1 MMKGFFNRIWAR
13 KFLRP
18 GRQSGNI
25 EFIKQRASQ
34 FSGSNIETVGQI
46 LGFVKK
52 MGEGQPGARNEMSV
66 DARRRANVEHILRKN
81 EIGGCGDAAV
91 IFAQLARAKG
101 IPVRLVDAVMKG
113 YDGRGDFRGHVF
125 ADVFINDKWI
135 TVEPVAGRVIGKGY
149 NRIGKD
155 RTIISYIPY
164 AKGLDFSSM
173 GTTTLKAIRRKS
185 SKFLQPG

>member
-1 MMKGFFNRIWAR
+1 
-13 KFLRP
+13 
-18 GRQSGNI
+18 
-25 EFIKQRASQ
+25 
-34 FSGSNIETVGQI
+34 
-46 LGFVKK
+46 
-52 MGEGQPGARNEMSV
+52 MSV

>member
-1 MMKGFFNRIWAR
+1 MVKGFFNRIWVR
-13 KFLRP
+13 RFLRQ

-25 EFIKQRASQ
+25 EFIRQRASQ
-34 FSGSNIETVGQI
+34 FSGSNTETIGQI

-52 MGEGQPGARNEMSV
+52 MGEGKPGARNEMSV
-66 DARRRANVEHILRKN
+66 DARRRANVEHILRRN

-101 IPVRLVDAVMKG
+101 IPVRLVDAVRKG

-125 ADVFINDKWI
+125 ADVFINNNWI

-149 NRIGKD
+149 NRIRKD
-155 RTIISYIPY
+155 GTIISYIPF

-173 GTTTLKAIRRKS
+173 GTTTLRAIRRKS